1 MSKNLRPYQAQAIA
15 NINDKLQSG
24 VDKQLLVMSMGLGK
38 TFTAVKMTEQ
48 LGFNRVLWV
57 TDSEDLLS
65 QSAFAFIR
73 DKFDERLANHIQE
86 VGFLEYT
93 KQGGIFANSGFSM
106 GAIKA
111 DVFKPEGNVVMCSAQ
126 TLHRRLHLL
135 KPDQFDCLIIDEAH
149 CFGAKTYFEGINYFK
164 PKLRL
169 GLTGTPERYDGVMM
183 GDIFDEIVFNY
194 GIAEGTRD
202 GWLAKLDG
210 IKLRT
215 NVNLDSIHTLGGEF
229 NQKELADEVNCPAR
243 NNMIALKYLEYAKG
257 RQAIGFGVDITH
269 CQDLTDAFIAHGIN
283 ATCVSSNEERTG
295 DRSQKIKD
303 YIDGKYDVIFN
314 VNLLVKG
321 FDHADTGCGIMAA
334 PTKSKTRYLQAVGR
348 PSRLKSAGYVEKFG
362 QNAIILDVVDLTS
375 KHSLVNT
382 WSLDSELP
390 LEEKIFI
397 TAKDREKLIEARR
410 ARIDGKHNKDERV
423 QLLPILSP
431 RFKTTIKSQELATQP
446 QLDWLRA
453 LGYPVD
459 EVAYTKE
466 NCREILGSLPAK
478 KSDIEELRKLGY
490 NTQQP
495 ITRNQASYTIWKHKN
510 KQIKWNKQNH

>member
-1 MSKNLRPYQAQAIA
+1 MKKLRPYQAQAIA
-15 NINDKLQSG
+15 NISDKLQSG

-48 LGFNRVLWV
+48 LNFNRVLWV

-73 DKFDERLANHIQE
+73 DKFDESLANHIQE
-86 VGFLEYT
+86 VGYLEYI

-135 KPDQFDCLIIDEAH
+135 DPDQFDCLIIDEAH
-149 CFGAKTYFEGINYFK
+149 CFGAKTYFEGINFFK
-164 PKLRL
+164 PKLRI

-194 GIAEGTRD
+194 GIGE
-202 GWLAKLDG
+202 G
-210 IKLRT
+210 IKDGYLAELNGIRLQT
-215 NVNLDSIHTLGGEF
+215 NISLDSVHTMAGEF
-229 NQKELADEVNCPAR
+229 NQRELADEVNCGAR

-257 RQAIGFGVDITH
+257 RQAIGFGVDISH
-269 CQDLTDAFIAHGIN
+269 CQALTEAFIAHGIN

-303 YIDGKYDVIFN
+303 YMAGKYEVIFN

-321 FDHADTGCGIMAA
+321 FDHPDTGCGIMAA

-375 KHSLVNT
+375 RHSLVNT
-382 WSLDSELP
+382 WSLDRG
-390 LEEKIFI
+390 LEAEDKIFI
-397 TAKDREKLIEARR
+397 TAEKREKLIEARR
-410 ARIDGKHNKDERV
+410 VRIEAKHSKDERV
-423 QLLPILSP
+423 QLLPIMTP
-431 RFKTTIKSQELATQP
+431 KFKTTIKSTELIDEAQMKH
-446 QLDWLRA
+446 LEY
-453 LGYPVD
+453 LGYSTTDTV
-459 EVAYTKE
+459 YTKE
-466 NCREILGSLPAK
+466 NYREIIGSFPAD
-478 KSDIEELRKLGY
+478 SEQLEELERFGFKMDS
-490 NTQQP
+490 P
-495 ITRNQASYTIWKHKN
+495 ITRSQASYTLYMYKN
-510 KQIKWNKQNH
+510 DKIKQKR

>member
-1 MSKNLRPYQAQAIA
+1 MTKSLRPYQAQAIA
-15 NINDKLQSG
+15 SISDKLQSG
-24 VDKQLLVMSMGLGK
+24 VDKQLCVMSMGLGK

-73 DKFDERLANHIQE
+73 DKFDESLANHIQS
-86 VGFLEYT
+86 VGYLEYI

-149 CFGAKTYFEGINYFK
+149 CFGARTYFEGINYFN

-194 GIAEGTRD
+194 GISEGTRD
-202 GWLAKLDG
+202 GYLAKLDG
-210 IKLRT
+210 IKLKT
-215 NVNLDSIHTLGGEF
+215 NISLDSVHTLGGEF

-257 RQAIGFGVDITH
+257 RQAIGFGVDISH
-269 CQDLTDAFIAHGIN
+269 CQDLTEAFIAHGIN

-303 YIDGKYDVIFN
+303 YMAGKYDVIFN

-382 WSLDSELP
+382 WSLDNELP

-397 TAKDREKLIEARR
+397 TAKNREKLIEARR
-410 ARIDGKHNKDERV
+410 VRIEGKTDKDEKV
-423 QLLPILSP
+423 LLLPLPKLKIS
-431 RFKTTIKSQELATQP
+431 KSIKMLEEATEA
-446 QLDWLRA
+446 QLKWIYD
-453 LGYPVD
+453 LGYSAD
-459 EVAYTKE
+459 IHYTKRM
-466 NCREILGSLPAK
+466 CSEIIS
-478 KSDIEELRKLGY
+478 
-490 NTQQP
+490 QQP
-495 ITRNQASYTIWKHKN
+495 ASQ
-510 KQIKWNKQNH
+510 KQINLLKHHGYDVSNKIITIGDVNAAMWEVKQKLEKQK